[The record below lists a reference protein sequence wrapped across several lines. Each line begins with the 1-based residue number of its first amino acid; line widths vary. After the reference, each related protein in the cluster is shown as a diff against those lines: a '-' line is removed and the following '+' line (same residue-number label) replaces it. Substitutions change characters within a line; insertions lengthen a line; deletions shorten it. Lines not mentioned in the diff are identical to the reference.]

1 MNSLMVE
8 ESHPM
13 LLDDLDIEIVN
24 ERVASPTTNK
34 PVGAAA
40 LIDSPRQ
47 PSSCHFKRSE
57 FCEHAV

>member
-13 LLDDLDIEIVN
+13 PLDDLDIEIVN

-40 LIDSPRQ
+40 L
-47 PSSCHFKRSE
+47 
-57 FCEHAV
+57 